1 MKLVAVDYAAQVPEL
16 MAGLAKPGLLLVVP
30 DTRRPANVMAIGW
43 ALFGR
48 VWSRPI
54 CSVLVRPSRYTFD
67 LINRAGVFT
76 VQLMPPGSEQ
86 AVARCGTVSGRDVD
100 KIAEQG
106 WTVAT
111 GETVEAPYL
120 AEAALHIEC
129 RTVLTN
135 QVTREID
142 PELLAACYPQGD
154 LHTIY
159 HGLVTGVFRHDRCCS
174 S

>member
-1 MKLVAVDYAAQVPEL
+1 MKLTALDYGAQIGDL
-16 MAGLAKPGLLLVVP
+16 MGQIADPGLLLVAP
-30 DTRRPANVMAIGW
+30 DTRRPANVMTIGW

-67 LINRAGVFT
+67 LINRTGVFS
-76 VQLMPPGSEQ
+76 VNLMPPGCDK
-86 AVARCGTVSGRDVD
+86 AIARCGTVSGRDVD

-106 WTVAT
+106 WTVAK
-111 GETVEAPYL
+111 GQSLDVPYI

-129 RTVLTN
+129 RTVFTN
-135 QVTREID
+135 QVTDALDR
-142 PELLAACYPQGD
+142 ELLANCYPRGD

-159 HGLVTGVFRHDRCCS
+159 HGLVTGVFRHQA
-174 S
+174 